1 MRALSTR
8 SKKLIATVAIL
19 IWLPVYSLLA
29 MRLGVAVLPQA
40 GALVTLLY
48 YALAGTAWIIPVGLM
63 LPWMHREPQ
72 RRR

>member
-1 MRALSTR
+1 MRALSPRT
-8 SKKLIATVAIL
+8 KKLIATVAML
-19 IWLPVYSLLA
+19 IWLPLYSLLA
-29 MRLGVAVLPQA
+29 MRLGVALLPDA

-48 YALAGTAWIIPVGLM
+48 YTLAGTAWIIPIGLL